1 MFGVSKKISDQKDT
15 SKLITIFSLV
25 TITGISLTVFG
36 NVYENQKIYDTKNF
50 SEFFQKLDINYVS
63 NVIRTS

>member
-36 NVYENQKIYDTKNF
+36 NVYENQKIYDTENF
-50 SEFFQKLDINYVS
+50 SEFFQKFDINYVID
-63 NVIRTS
+63 VTRTS

>member
-36 NVYENQKIYDTKNF
+36 NVYENQKIYDTENF
-50 SEFFQKLDINYVS
+50 SKFFQKLDIDC
-63 NVIRTS
+63 